1 MARLNKRS
9 VTQDSCRDAI
19 AAACAEFVLAFKALF
34 DPYRP
39 ERHYMR
45 GPGPKWRAKHSAT
58 CADWAG

>member
-1 MARLNKRS
+1 MARLNRRS
-9 VTQDSCRDAI
+9 VTQDSCLDAI
-19 AAACAEFVLAFKALF
+19 AAACAEFVLAFKAVF